1 MAHPGLGSKCSS
13 SAVLQLSVS
22 LTVSLAF
29 PLPLPWL
36 LAPGFWPA
44 ATVPT
49 TNPRLSSLEDH
60 YSLILCGAVCQVLVQ
75 NRPDFPNRVLLV
87 ASLKYPP
94 LCVGLDNAPPTC
106 ALSPGF
112 STSQSGLTTG
122 GSIRLSV
129 PIRIW
134 LSYRLHVL
142 VHWAVERS
150 VDKPPSAF
158 PVHSLFIC
166 MLH

>member
-1 MAHPGLGSKCSS
+1 MRCLFWLTRVWDQSVAVPLCFSS
-13 SAVLQLSVS
+13 LFHSQSHLHFPFRS
-22 LTVSLAF
+22 L
-29 PLPLPWL
+29 
-36 LAPGFWPA
+36 GFWPA